1 MVVTE
6 CLVDGSQDGFSHLL
20 SPVQVVVTVGEDLIK
35 TQKKDE
41 KSIQRKRLVKMNS
54 NLRFDNWDQTVGLA
68 DGGIA
73 GQNVGVFQDGLVGRG
88 VLADL
93 EDASPLGELAS
104 IFLVLGAASVQI
116 VQTFAT
122 TTTKS

>member
-1 MVVTE
+1 
-6 CLVDGSQDGFSHLL
+6 
-20 SPVQVVVTVGEDLIK
+20 
-35 TQKKDE
+35 
-41 KSIQRKRLVKMNS
+41 MNS
-54 NLRFDNWDQTVGLA
+54 NLRFDNWDQTVGLT

-73 GQNVGVFQDGLVGRG
+73 GQNVGVLQDGLVGRG

-104 IFLVLGAASVQI
+104 IFLVLGTASVQI

>member
-1 MVVTE
+1 
-6 CLVDGSQDGFSHLL
+6 
-20 SPVQVVVTVGEDLIK
+20 
-35 TQKKDE
+35 
-41 KSIQRKRLVKMNS
+41 MNS
-54 NLRFDNWDQTVGLA
+54 NLRFDNGDQTVGLA

-73 GQNVGVFQDGLVGRG
+73 GQNVGVLQDGLVGRC

-104 IFLVLGAASVQI
+104 IFFVLGAASVQI

-122 TTTKS
+122 TTPNVNSRGTYVGDCI